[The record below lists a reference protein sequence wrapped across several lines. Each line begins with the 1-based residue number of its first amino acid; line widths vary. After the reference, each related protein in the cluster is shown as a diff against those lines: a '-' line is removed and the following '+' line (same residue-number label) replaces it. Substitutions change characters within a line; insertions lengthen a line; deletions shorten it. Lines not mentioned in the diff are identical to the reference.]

1 MIALLNEEQKAKI
14 PGIDKYR
21 EKEEERVK
29 PGSDAAKKRD
39 ALRSDDGVLRS
50 TGSDGLGTQNPNQ
63 RGKGGG
69 DGTDAPR

>member
-1 MIALLNEEQKAKI
+1 
-14 PGIDKYR
+14 
-21 EKEEERVK
+21 VK
-29 PGSDAAKKRD
+29 PGSDAAKKRE